1 MAHFAKLKNGN
12 IVERIEAVSNDVA
25 TSEEAGVNFLRELYN
40 EPNAAWVQTS
50 YNSNFRKNFAIIDG
64 FYDADRDAFYEQQ
77 PYDSWTLNED
87 TCKWEAPV
95 PYPTAAEGYT
105 DEDGG
110 DDRLWIWNETT
121 KVWDELQKP

>member
-95 PYPTAAEGYT
+95 PYPTSAEGYT